1 VATHAPI
8 RESLVPAN
16 LFQQG
21 IGNLLFN
28 RSLPDGRLALG
39 AFLLDVLCLGVKND
53 SLPL

>member
-21 IGNLLFN
+21 IGNLLFS
-28 RSLPDGRLALG
+28 RSLPDRRLALG
-39 AFLLDVLCLGVKND
+39 AFLLDVLCLGGKNA
-53 SLPL
+53 SFLL